1 MELSRLPIELECPT
15 CGFTIDVLLQQLIA
29 KETIICPGRLE
40 EIHLV
45 DEGGSSRRAE
55 QQLNNELDQLRHLF
69 DG

>member
-1 MELSRLPIELECPT
+1 MTLTRLPIELECPI
-15 CGFTIDVLLQQLIA
+15 CGFKIDVLLQQVIA
-29 KETIICPGRLE
+29 EETVICPGCLE

-55 QQLNNELDQLRHLF
+55 QQLNNKLDQLRHLF